1 MKKGIKISIL
11 VLMLLIT
18 TGCGKKTLTCTYD
31 GESVKY
37 EIKNGKIVNAY
48 STSNGKTEKATAEEL
63 EDMEYFNSDS
73 DEETIK
79 NIKNTMGFI
88 GATCK

>member
-1 MKKGIKISIL
+1 MKKGIKISVL
-11 VLMLLIT
+11 VLMLLLT

-31 GESVKY
+31 DESVKY

-48 STSNGKTEKATAEEL
+48 STSDGKIKKATAEEL

-73 DEETIK
+73 DDETIK
-79 NIKNTMGFI
+79 NIKDTMGFI